1 MKGYKEP
8 RVKVSVVLLIMVLI
22 MGGSALGAYMETG
35 IDDTARNGALQYID
49 SIFQEDPARGGG
61 TAVFKE
67 SLKNNGI
74 LLLIMSVGGVTV
86 FLFPA
91 ALAVIIYK
99 GMALG
104 FTSALI
110 MEGSAGKGVPECC
123 AALLPQNLV
132 LIPLFVI
139 YGYFTLCMAMSVIG
153 CKNKRYRGKI
163 YADNLKVYL
172 IITVPAAVLLCVAAA
187 VEGFINPL
195 LSGII

>member
-1 MKGYKEP
+1 MRGYKEP
-8 RVKVSVVLLIMVLI
+8 RIRVSVVLLILI
-22 MGGSALGAYMETG
+22 LFIGGSALGAYIETG

-49 SIFQEDPARGGG
+49 SVLKEDPAQGGG
-61 TAVFKE
+61 TAVFKD

-74 LLLIMSVGGVTV
+74 LLLAMTVGGVTV
-86 FLFPA
+86 ILFPA
-91 ALAVIIYK
+91 ALAVITYK

-110 MEGSAGKGVPECC
+110 MEGASGNGVLECC

-132 LIPLFVI
+132 LIPLFGI
-139 YGYFTLCMAMSVIG
+139 YGYFTFCMAMSVIR
-153 CKNKRYRGKI
+153 CRNKRYRGRI

-172 IITVPAAVLLCVAAA
+172 MITVPAAIFLCITAA